1 MGVRYDDIDV
11 SRDPVAAS
19 EMVRRSGQRGVPVIT
34 VDDQVVVGFDPQKLE
49 TLLSKAA
56 QKRPSVGMAIADAS
70 KIALKS
76 GGIPV
81 FGAYVGK
88 VAPGSPAAR
97 EGMRV
102 GDIIT
107 EANFRPVTRAAD
119 LEEVLKGLSAG
130 SRLVVTVSRGDHS
143 VRVQIAL

>member
-1 MGVRYDDIDV
+1 MGVRYDEVDV

-19 EMVRRSGQRGVPVIT
+19 EMVRKSGQRGVPVIA
-34 VDDQVVVGFDPQKLE
+34 VDDQVVVGFDPQRLE
-49 TLLSKAA
+49 MLLNKAA

-70 KIALKS
+70 KIAVKS

-88 VAPGSPAAR
+88 VAPGSPAAKA
-97 EGMRV
+97 GMRV

-107 EANFRPVTRAAD
+107 EANFHPVTRAAD

-130 SRLVVTVSRGDHS
+130 SRLVVAVSRGDHS
-143 VRVQIAL
+143 VRVQISL

>member
-56 QKRPSVGMAIADAS
+56 QKRHSVGMAIADAS

>member
-119 LEEVLKGLSAG
+119 LEEVLKGLPAG

>member
-107 EANFRPVTRAAD
+107 EANFRPVTRGAD
-119 LEEVLKGLSAG
+119 LEEVLKGLPAG

>member
-34 VDDQVVVGFDPQKLE
+34 VDKQVVVGFDPQKLE

-88 VAPGSPAAR
+88 VAPVSPAAR

-107 EANFRPVTRAAD
+107 EA
-119 LEEVLKGLSAG
+119 
-130 SRLVVTVSRGDHS
+130 
-143 VRVQIAL
+143 

>member
-88 VAPGSPAAR
+88 VTPGSPAAR